1 MANQHTMEIFEH
13 KDIIR
18 SDGDKRIYRAMKL
31 KNGMKVV
38 LVSDPDTDKA
48 SAALDVHVGESCV
61 TWWLS
66 DLYSL
71 LCYDKIDMLKM
82 FFSIQVLWKTPKIC
96 QVLLI
101 SVSTCCSL
109 VQKRY
114 VKWSFPLRFWRY
126 SRFISFFFS
135 FFVSLF
141 YVLVFY
147 LYFVDYCSMKKKMLI
162 TR

>member
-1 MANQHTMEIFEH
+1 MKFLCRSVSAMANQHTMEIFEH

-66 DLYSL
+66 KLYSL

-114 VKWSFPLRFWRY
+114 VRWSFPLGFWRY
-126 SRFISFFFS
+126 SRFISFFFFFFCVS
-135 FFVSLF
+135 FLCTSILF
-141 YVLVFY
+141 IFCWL
-147 LYFVDYCSMKKKMLI
+147 L
-162 TR
+162 